1 MMSRKLML
9 LLGAL
14 WTVVALTLGTRG
26 LWYDEI
32 AAWRDYGSPAEGR
45 AAWWCLTHWFDPA
58 NHPLQT
64 FASRLSFQ
72 WFSWLGGELAL
83 RLPSI
88 VAGLATAI
96 ILWRWTEKRSGPAVG
111 VWAGALAFTNPMLLE
126 HATEARGY
134 AFMMLAG
141 ALSLPLADHLHT
153 KNRTDQGTLLK
164 YAIVQA
170 LGVGTHL
177 TTAFLTVGH
186 SILGLSNRSWRLF
199 LASSIAALLAMPLLW
214 PVLDGLWLSRDQLTQ
229 TAGAPQGGYGLL
241 RVFGGQMAFGWLLIP
256 VMAHGLLRCRQ
267 DVRRVLL
274 GPIVGLFVLWVTIML
289 SGSWAYTR
297 FGLFALPA
305 VVVALAHSLVHLLPS
320 GRLLVLALQMYP
332 LGLVVLVDKQ
342 PVREAMLWTLG
353 HTEQAPL
360 VVGLRGEVAGVYA
373 GTRDVDFSLCGLPNW
388 DFNADLNHTN
398 PEVVMVMYPNVADVA
413 VSILPERGFR
423 LDHTLYG
430 RLGESPVF
438 TLSGNKEGSIQ
449 LWTRLN
455 SKAK

>member
-1 MMSRKLML
+1 ML

-14 WTVVALTLGTRG
+14 WTVVAFTLGTRG

-72 WFSWLGGELAL
+72 WFSGLGGELAL
-83 RLPSI
+83 RLPS
-88 VAGLATAI
+88 VLAGLATVV
-96 ILWRWTEKRSGPAVG
+96 ILWRWTEKRSGSAVG
-111 VWAGALAFTNPMLLE
+111 MWASALAFTNPLLLD

-153 KNRTDQGTLLK
+153 SSRTKKGTLLK
-164 YAIVQA
+164 YALVQA

-177 TTAFLTVGH
+177 TTAFLAVGH
-186 SILGLSNRSWRLF
+186 SIMGLTHRSWRLF
-199 LASSIAALLAMPLLW
+199 LGSSLAAVLALPILW
-214 PVLDGLWLSRDQLTQ
+214 PVLEGLWLTRDQLTQ
-229 TAGAPQGGYGLL
+229 AAGTPQGGYGLL

-256 VMAHGLLRCRQ
+256 VMAYGLFRCPE
-267 DVRRVLL
+267 DVRRALL
-274 GPIVGLFVLWVTIML
+274 GPVVGLLVLWLTIL
-289 SGSWAYTR
+289 ISGSWAYTR

-305 VVVALAHSLVHLLPS
+305 VVVALAHSLGHLSPAW
-320 GRLLVLALQMYP
+320 RLLVLSLQLYP
-332 LGLVVLVDKQ
+332 LGLVILVEKQ
-342 PVREAMLWTLG
+342 PIREAIIWTLE
-353 HTEQAPL
+353 HTDQAPL
-360 VVGLRGEVAGVYA
+360 IVGLRGEVAGVYA
-373 GTRDVDFSLCGLPNW
+373 GAREVNFSLCGLSDW
-388 DFNADLNHTN
+388 DLNADLDHTN
-398 PEVVMVMYPNVADVA
+398 PEVVMVMYPNVAVA
-413 VSILPERGFR
+413 AKNILPERGFR

-430 RLGESPVF
+430 RLGEPPVF
-438 TLSGNKEGSIQ
+438 TLSGNEEGSIQ

-455 SKAK
+455 SPEK